1 MCTVDPRGSRMP
13 NSPSSSANHR
23 HVSPGDD
30 PAVDRRRPGQA
41 KEPPTTKL
49 RRMPAVIALERLPV
63 PALAI
68 GPDGTILFANAA
80 FAEMLGHTEHA
91 ILQLKFHEIF
101 RHLPADRPAAAVM
114 SSYADQLVE
123 LAHRDGFAVRASMS
137 KSAMSRRDDDV
148 ALAVFHD
155 LTTRLWT
162 DKA

>member
-1 MCTVDPRGSRMP
+1 
-13 NSPSSSANHR
+13 
-23 HVSPGDD
+23 
-30 PAVDRRRPGQA
+30 
-41 KEPPTTKL
+41 
-49 RRMPAVIALERLPV
+49 MPAVIALERLPV

-91 ILQLKFHEIF
+91 VLQLKFHEIF

-114 SSYADQLVE
+114 RSYADRLVE

-155 LTTRLWT
+155 LTKRLWT